1 MAQAPNTRDAIAD
14 LLKSVGP
21 MTAAEI
27 ANMLGKN
34 IKTVQSCIATA
45 RKTKK
50 RHFYVHGYE
59 YTPGFNGVPAI
70 YAAGNRRDAERV
82 GTKVTQHLHYERTK
96 HLRKILNAPRVGH
109 FDILIAQVT
118 K

>member
-1 MAQAPNTRDAIAD
+1 MAAVPTTRDAIAS
-14 LLKSVGP
+14 LLNSVGP
-21 MTAAEI
+21 MTAVEI

-34 IKTVQSCIATA
+34 VKTVQSCIATA

-50 RHFYVHGYE
+50 RYFYVHDYE

-70 YAAGNRRDAERV
+70 YAVGRKPDAKRAG
-82 GTKVTQHLHYERTK
+82 TQTTQHLYYERTK
-96 HLRKILNAPRVGH
+96 HLRKLLNSPRVGH
-109 FDILIAQVT
+109 FDVLIAQVT